1 MNTGLCWSNDTKR
14 AVNNRA
20 HVDDVPPSINLI
32 HTQTQTCQSITLF
45 ANRMKIIVTYQDLMT
60 SSQTVAVTESQTH

>member
-20 HVDDVPPSINLI
+20 HVDDVPPSIILI
-32 HTQTQTCQSITLF
+32 HTQTQTSQSITLF
-45 ANRMKIIVTYQDLMT
+45 AN
-60 SSQTVAVTESQTH
+60 